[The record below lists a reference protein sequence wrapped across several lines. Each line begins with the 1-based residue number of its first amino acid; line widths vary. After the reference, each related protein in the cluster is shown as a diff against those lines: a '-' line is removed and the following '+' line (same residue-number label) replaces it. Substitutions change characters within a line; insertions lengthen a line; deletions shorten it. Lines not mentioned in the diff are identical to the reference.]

1 MIDALLVRSYAAAD
15 NCEQDFPAAI
25 IKAVQ
30 KGGGEIIVSTKAHHP
45 YSHTVNTYGWNRTL
59 ASDLAQAENQLLP
72 SRLALGFSERL
83 VVGLNPGDRLLLF
96 TDGITEASGPNGE
109 EFGKRNSPRLRKPT
123 VEVPIRVEQPG
134 AGASSGRLAP

>member
-1 MIDALLVRSYAAAD
+1 MYFTANPGGVNHIWRQRFPDGQP
-15 NCEQDFPAAI
+15 EQITSGPTEEEGMAMAPDGRYSLAPAPGCSI
-25 IKAVQ
+25 LM
-30 KGGGEIIVSTKAHHP
+30 
-45 YSHTVNTYGWNRTL
+45 R
-59 ASDLAQAENQLLP
+59 QLLP

-123 VEVPIRVEQPG
+123 VEVPHQ
-134 AGASSGRLAP
+134 S

>member
-1 MIDALLVRSYAAAD
+1 DEFVIDALLVRSYAAAD

-30 KGGGEIIVSTKAHHP
+30 KGGGEIIVSTKPIILIHTLLV
-45 YSHTVNTYGWNRTL
+45 HTVGIGRL
-59 ASDLAQAENQLLP
+59 QAIWRKLECQLLP

-123 VEVPIRVEQPG
+123 VEVPHQ
-134 AGASSGRLAP
+134 S